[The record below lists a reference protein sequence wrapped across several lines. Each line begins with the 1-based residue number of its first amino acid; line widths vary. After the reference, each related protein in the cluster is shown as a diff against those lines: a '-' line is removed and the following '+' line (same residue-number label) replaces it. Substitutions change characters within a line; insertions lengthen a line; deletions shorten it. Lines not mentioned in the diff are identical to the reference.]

1 MEKILTFFRGIM
13 TTVTIVSLLVLILA
27 SFSDFISPVRLILS
41 AYLGLFFPFIL
52 AWNVALLLG
61 WLFFQKWKQ
70 VGMILVSFLICGG
83 AIHTYFPL
91 HSKTKDL
98 PKDCIKVLTYNVMSF
113 DWMEKPSRILE
124 YVVKQ
129 DPDIV
134 CFQEFALS
142 QDDDHLTKKDVT
154 KALKKL
160 PYSYIEP
167 DNHIAVF
174 SKFPIKSTKK
184 IPIKSEAGNGSF
196 IAELDVHGKKVV
208 LINNHLESNKIAE
221 DERAAFRDMT
231 KEPDA
236 HKLKRFFSQ
245 TLLNRLT
252 PAFKWRA
259 KQANDISEVIKHQV
273 HDATTGKP
281 YIIVCGDFNDTPIS
295 YAHHKIKGDLVDSFV
310 ESGSGM
316 GITFNKYRFLF
327 RIDYIFHSK
336 NIKSY
341 NTTVGQLRDSDH
353 YPLTT
358 YLQLQ

>member
-1 MEKILTFFRGIM
+1 MKQVLAFLRGIM
-13 TTVTIVSLLVLILA
+13 TTVAVVSLLVLIIA
-27 SFSDFISPVRLILS
+27 SFSDLISPVRLIVP

-52 AWNVALLLG
+52 TWNVVLLLG

-70 VGMILVSFLICGG
+70 VAMTLGTFLICWG
-83 AIHTYFPL
+83 AIHTYFPV
-91 HSKTKDL
+91 HAKTKEV
-98 PKDCIKVLTYNVMSF
+98 PEDCIKVLTYNVMSF

-124 YVVKQ
+124 YVVEQ

-134 CFQEFALS
+134 CIQEFAWS
-142 QDDDHLTKKDVT
+142 PDARHLTKADVT

-160 PYSYIEP
+160 PYSHIEP

-174 SKFPIKSTKK
+174 SKFPIVSTKK

-196 IAELDVHGKKVV
+196 IAELDVHGKTVI

-221 DERAAFRDMT
+221 DERTAFRDMT
-231 KEPDA
+231 VDPDA

-245 TLLNRLT
+245 TLFNRMT

-259 KQANDISEVIKHQV
+259 KQANDISEVINTMQN
-273 HDATTGKP
+273 P

-295 YAHHKIKGDLVDSFV
+295 YTPHKMKGDLNDSFV
-310 ESGSGM
+310 ESGSGI

-327 RIDYIFHSK
+327 RIDYIFHSE

-341 NTTVGQLRDSDH
+341 NTSVGKLRNSDH